1 MASTSEVNIDTP
13 DPVIVTSGLVTVE
26 SGLGV
31 LVQSGLWTMGIALA
45 DVSGEWVE
53 SHILS
58 GEVTLPS
65 TQVVKVSG
73 EAATV
78 TRYLPSTGSGS
89 PTVTSGDVGWLLVD
103 EDGRVEA
110 HISSGEVTLPSTQ
123 IVKISGET
131 VEIVSGQTIQLPA
144 TQIVKISGEF
154 VEIVSGQTVQ
164 LPATQVVKVSGEW
177 VEAHILSGEVTLP
190 STQVVK
196 TSGEAGYTPTD
207 GFTAGM
213 VIIGAISGGVA
224 LASGEVQSL
233 AVNTPS
239 NNSGDIYM
247 GFTSYR
253 PYSVY
258 GFLLEPG
265 AGVTVDID
273 DPSTTYFFAEL
284 SGDLVSYMG
293 TI

>member
-13 DPVIVTSGLVTVE
+13 NPVIVTSGLVTVE

-53 SHILS
+53 THIL
-58 GEVTLPS
+58 
-65 TQVVKVSG
+65 
-73 EAATV
+73 
-78 TRYLPSTGSGS
+78 
-89 PTVTSGDVGWLLVD
+89 
-103 EDGRVEA
+103 
-110 HISSGEVTLPSTQ
+110 SGEVTLPSTQ

-131 VEIVSGQTIQLPA
+131 I
-144 TQIVKISGEF
+144 
-154 VEIVSGQTVQ
+154 EIVSGQTVQ
-164 LPATQVVKVSGEW
+164 LPATQVVK
-177 VEAHILSGEVTLP
+177 
-190 STQVVK
+190 
-196 TSGEAGYTPTD
+196 TSGEAGYTPAD
-207 GFTAGM
+207 GFTGGM
-213 VIIGAISGGVA
+213 VIIGAISGGIA
-224 LASGEVQSL
+224 LLSGEVQSL

-253 PYSVY
+253 PYSGY

-265 AGVTVDID
+265 AGVTVDIT
-273 DPSTTYFFAEL
+273 DPAATFYFAEM

>member
-144 TQIVKISGEF
+144 TQ
-154 VEIVSGQTVQ
+154 
-164 LPATQVVKVSGEW
+164 VVKVSGEW

-253 PYSVY
+253 PYSGY

-265 AGVTVDID
+265 AGVTVDITN
-273 DPSTTYFFAEL
+273 PAATFYFSEM